1 MIIKKII
8 LAAVK
13 DQLRVD
19 RATEVLLTALSGSI
33 KMLLLFLIF
42 ILLCSPLHA
51 SFELNGNSARVRA
64 MGQAYI
70 GLANTPDAIFINCG
84 GLAQINHPSVSLY
97 ITKLFGLK
105 ELLQGACS
113 ASFPTT
119 LGNFSTGATYFGNE
133 IYQEQS
139 LLISFSRSIRQKFSW
154 GINLHYMKLQ
164 IARYGSDFSLGID
177 VGFLTKITQKFQ
189 WGFFAT
195 NINRTTYKNNNESLP
210 QTFATGI
217 SILPLEDLIINFDI
231 FKDTAFP
238 LELRMGLEYFLLQRI
253 AFRAGFSDEPT
264 QFCFGF
270 GLPFSY
276 FALDYAVTSHIDL
289 GLTHYFSIQFDF
301 KSNKLK

>member
-8 LAAVK
+8 LSA
-13 DQLRVD
+13 R
-19 RATEVLLTALSGSI
+19 SGSI
-33 KMLLLFLIF
+33 NMLLLFIIF
-42 ILLCSPLHA
+42 VLLHSPLLA
-51 SFELNGNSARVRA
+51 SFELNGNSTRARA

-70 GLANTPDAIFINCG
+70 GLANTPDAIFINCA

-97 ITKLFGLK
+97 FTKPFGLK

-119 LGNFSTGATYFGNE
+119 LGNFSTGANYFGNE

-139 LLISFSRSIRQKFSW
+139 LLLSFSRSVRQRFSW

-164 IARYGSDFSLGID
+164 IAKYGSDFSLGID
-177 VGFLTKITQKFQ
+177 IGFLTKITQKFQ

-195 NINRTTYKNNNESLP
+195 NINRTTYKNCSEPLP
-210 QTFATGI
+210 QTFAAGI
-217 SILPLEDLIINFDI
+217 SILPFEDLIINFDI

-238 LELRMGLEYFLLQRI
+238 LELRMGLEYFLFQRI

-264 QFCFGF
+264 EFCFGF

-276 FALDYAVTSHIDL
+276 FELDYAVTSHIDL
-289 GLTHYFSIQFDF
+289 GLTHYFSIQFYP
-301 KSNKLK
+301 KSKTPK

>member
-8 LAAVK
+8 LPA
-13 DQLRVD
+13 RS
-19 RATEVLLTALSGSI
+19 RSI
-33 KMLLLFLIF
+33 NMLLLFIIF
-42 ILLCSPLHA
+42 VLLHSPLLA
-51 SFELNGNSARVRA
+51 SFELNGNSARARA

-70 GLANTPDAIFINCG
+70 GLANTPDAIFINCA

-97 ITKLFGLK
+97 FTKPFGLK

-113 ASFPTT
+113 ASFPTI
-119 LGNFSTGATYFGNE
+119 LGNFSTGANYFGNE

-139 LLISFSRSIRQKFSW
+139 LLLSFSRSMRQKFSW

-164 IARYGSDFSLGID
+164 IAKYGSDFSLGID

-195 NINRTTYKNNNESLP
+195 NINRATYKNCSEPLP
-210 QTFATGI
+210 QTFAAGI
-217 SILPLEDLIINFDI
+217 SILPLEDLIINFDV

-238 LELRMGLEYFLLQRI
+238 LVLRMGLEYFLFQRI

-264 QFCFGF
+264 EFCFGF

-289 GLTHYFSIQFDF
+289 GLTHYFSIQFYP
-301 KSNKLK
+301 KSKTPK